1 MLLLR
6 VKLRPPR
13 LAMRVAPLPAFGAE
27 VTGLDIAHLDRWPS
41 EAELR
46 EAWHSNGGLLVFR
59 GIAPEPEGLVA
70 LASRFGVVED
80 MVETRMQDNQVH
92 PAASEVFLVHSSD
105 FSRKPPAPPETG
117 NNEALQFP
125 ERTGYHSDQSYRRP
139 PPDASL
145 LYCVT
150 PALPNQGR
158 TLFADAAAAFAA
170 LPPEEQEAAER
181 LEILHCNSA
190 MGRSEAAVRAGKGAT
205 RTDEGAKYL
214 APVVQCV
221 KHPSAPPLLL
231 LPFSPSPRPHS
242 WLLIPPGHTFARTSS
257 SRAVVL
263 CHPQACSAAA
273 PGHRRPLTLPR
284 HGPSRLARRPHR
296 GPGAWP

>member
-1 MLLLR
+1 
-6 VKLRPPR
+6 
-13 LAMRVAPLPAFGAE
+13 MRVTPLPRFGAE
-27 VTGLDIAHLDRWPS
+27 VTGFDIAHPDRWPS

-59 GIAPEPEGLVA
+59 GIGPEPAGLVA
-70 LASRFGVVED
+70 LAQQFGVVED

-92 PAASEVFLVHSSD
+92 PAASEVFLVHSAD
-105 FSRKPPAPPETG
+105 FSRKPPAPPKTG

-170 LPPEEQEAAER
+170 LPPAEQEAAER

-221 KHPSAPPLLL
+221 KQPPPSCCPLAPPAYFAPSSQRVCNLLTGL
-231 LPFSPSPRPHS
+231 QCGGTRSPAPAHS
-242 WLLIPPGHTFARTSS
+242 TSS
-257 SRAVVL
+257 WAKPTGSKARS
-263 CHPQACSAAA
+263 SAWSL
-273 PGHRRPLTLPR
+273 GLT
-284 HGPSRLARRPHR
+284 AK
-296 GPGAWP
+296 GAGCCES